1 MNYKKNAVIL
11 AYWRNMCNLAGLD
24 SNYNYGEDT
33 RMRYEYIVIGC
44 DSDKCNMVYKKAEY
58 IRSIIFRRQKQL
70 QVSTQDSINAQKS
83 LPKAAAEGNN
93 MFDTYSAGTK
103 NNRDNKST
111 RL

>member
-1 MNYKKNAVIL
+1 MQSFWHI
-11 AYWRNMCNLAGLD
+11 
-24 SNYNYGEDT
+24 GEICVT
-33 RMRYEYIVIGC
+33 LQTWIVIII
-44 DSDKCNMVYKKAEY
+44 MVKILVCGMSILLLVAIVASAIWYIKKAEY
-58 IRSIIFRRQKQL
+58 IRSIVFGRQKQL